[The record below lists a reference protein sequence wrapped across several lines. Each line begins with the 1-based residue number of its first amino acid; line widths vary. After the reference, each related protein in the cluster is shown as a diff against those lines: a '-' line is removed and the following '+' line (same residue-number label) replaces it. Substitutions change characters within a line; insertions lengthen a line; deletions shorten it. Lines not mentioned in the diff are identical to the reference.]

1 MRPKGAT
8 THTTQNER
16 QQGES
21 YDLKREETLVG
32 RKPTGWRIEV
42 PFSLLNIFSLP
53 SRLLLRGLSEGEFAR
68 AKEREKER
76 KVKQKGSIKNKL
88 GKHKRVCAGGNTRA
102 LKLPPF
108 LSLRTRAY
116 RYDARGRV

>member
-1 MRPKGAT
+1 
-8 THTTQNER
+8 
-16 QQGES
+16 
-21 YDLKREETLVG
+21 VG

-76 KVKQKGSIKNKL
+76 KVKQKGSIKK
-88 GKHKRVCAGGNTRA
+88 
-102 LKLPPF
+102 
-108 LSLRTRAY
+108 
-116 RYDARGRV
+116 